1 LITALCILPLV
12 ATIVFAVPATPA
24 VFVSEKFAGALTPGA
39 VAETVNAPAVALAV
53 SSGDTA

>member
-1 LITALCILPLV
+1 V